1 MHDIVEIRECFDMF
15 DIDQD
20 GRISADEIAT
30 MTRALGQNPTDAEVL
45 DMLQQV
51 DKDGEAWYWNTTFVY
66 TDNIKVKN
74 LLQSAIP

>member
-1 MHDIVEIRECFDMF
+1 MYDIVEIRECFDMF

-51 DKDGEAWYWNTTFVY
+51 DKDGEA
-66 TDNIKVKN
+66 
-74 LLQSAIP
+74 